1 VHLAASNG
9 HKTVREDWLVG
20 VRTETHK
27 KQDSHIKFCKCMQ
40 NILTASKAA
49 SANDF
54 RESSGG
60 VSTCIKLK
68 KRRACEAQL
77 HTTIWLKNYT
87 NETIA

>member
-1 VHLAASNG
+1 
-9 HKTVREDWLVG
+9 
-20 VRTETHK
+20 
-27 KQDSHIKFCKCMQ
+27 MQ